1 VRIGSGFDMHRL
13 VEGRPLMLG
22 GVKVPFA
29 LGLEGHSDA
38 DVLLHAIC
46 DALLGA
52 AGLGDIGLHFPD
64 RDPAFQGISSLIL
77 LQRTAA
83 MIHDRGYRIVNID
96 ATVVAQAPKI
106 SPFRF
111 EMMERIA
118 ASIGIEADRINIKA
132 TTSEG
137 LDAAGEGKGI
147 AATAVALID

>member
-1 VRIGSGFDMHRL
+1 
-13 VEGRPLMLG
+13 
-22 GVKVPFA
+22 VKVPFA

>member
-1 VRIGSGFDMHRL
+1 MHRL

>member
-1 VRIGSGFDMHRL
+1 
-13 VEGRPLMLG
+13 
-22 GVKVPFA
+22 
-29 LGLEGHSDA
+29 
-38 DVLLHAIC
+38 
-46 DALLGA
+46 
-52 AGLGDIGLHFPD
+52 
-64 RDPAFQGISSLIL
+64 
-77 LQRTAA
+77 